1 MDALLVFLTGF
12 HYHGAM
18 KATLTSK
25 GQITIPTAIRRRLGL
40 EPGQVLEFDENA
52 PYLVAVPV
60 FDEQAMRALV
70 GCARGRLG
78 KTSEQWLDET
88 RGPANEEQ
96 G

>member
-1 MDALLVFLTGF
+1 
-12 HYHGAM
+12 M

-60 FDEQAMRALV
+60 FDEQAMRSLV

-78 KTSEQWLDET
+78 RSSEEWLDET
-88 RGPANEEQ
+88 RGPAGEDEE
-96 G
+96 

>member
-1 MDALLVFLTGF
+1 
-12 HYHGAM
+12 M

-60 FDEQAMRALV
+60 FDEQAMRALI
-70 GCARGRLG
+70 GCARGKLG

-88 RGPANEEQ
+88 RGPASGATAQ
-96 G
+96 RADRARI